1 MVRVALQVWIVA
13 SESLVRSRASGLS
26 AKAGAVTSVAGVA

>member
-13 SESLVRSRASGLS
+13 LESLVRSRASDLS
-26 AKAGAVTSVAGVA
+26 AKVGAVTSVAGVA